1 MKKMRIFVLTM
12 ARAAMT
18 ATAYAAVPSKTTT
31 DIGGKTEV
39 VAKGEV
45 EVKDEFVIGSTEDK
59 EPVIE
64 EIAKIYE
71 EVVVQNKPAVEY
83 FPQKVQNAIT
93 EKLPEVLDAKE
104 LEMNEFVTIHTDG
117 YEEAY
122 GDMDVYFELTT
133 VYDPNQ
139 KIVAL
144 VGFYT
149 GEKDDNGNYIV
160 EWVPMDA
167 EVTEDGRVKVN
178 FAKQDLLKLQ
188 NAATAALAILSEPIK

>member
-1 MKKMRIFVLTM
+1 MKKMRIFALTM
-12 ARAAMT
+12 VIAAMT

-39 VAKGEV
+39 VANGEV

-59 EPVIE
+59 KPIIE
-64 EIAKIYE
+64 EIANIYE
-71 EVVVQNKPAVEY
+71 EVVVQNKPALEY
-83 FPQKVQNAIT
+83 FPKEVQNAIT
-93 EKLPEVLDAKE
+93 EKLPKVLDAKE
-104 LEMNEFVTIHTDG
+104 LEMNEFMTIHTYG

-133 VYDPNQ
+133 VYTPNQ

-167 EVTEDGRVKVN
+167 EATEDGRVKVN
-178 FAKQDLLKLQ
+178 FAKQDLVKLQ
-188 NAATAALAILSEPIK
+188 NAAAAALAILSEPIK